1 MGLLQFLSRLS
12 VKARIYTGFSLIMI
26 LMIVVS
32 VIGGTSLN
40 SASDR
45 TETYISVSG
54 NALRV
59 AVLSGNFTEARRHVR
74 SFGLEGNTAGFDEAR
89 ELFTSV
95 RKDLADALPDT
106 IDPKRKENLQ
116 KIGSLIDAYEA
127 NLLKL
132 AELRKTKDSIL
143 NSQLLSYGPKAK
155 QNLEE
160 VAKGSMADG
169 DFEAAAYAS
178 AALDHV
184 LTVRLSASRFLYA
197 NDPKALTEAREELGT
212 VQKAVQDTIP
222 HLRDAQRRNLAT
234 EAADLVTKYL
244 DAFDTLGAASQEI
257 DVMVNKTMA
266 DQARQIADL
275 ATETRASQKEA
286 LSTLAHDTL
295 SSMKNAVSG
304 SLVVSIIAII
314 TGLIMAGTIAASIV
328 RPVVAMTSTMT
339 ALAAG
344 DKSVIIPATENRDE
358 IGEMA
363 RSVQVFKE
371 SMIRAEQLEAQAR
384 ADQEREIGRGRKREL
399 LTADFDVMIRRV
411 IAKVDTSVQSVH
423 STSTSL
429 HAAAEQTS
437 RQSTAVA
444 AAAEQTSQNMQTV
457 ASAAEELG
465 ASTVEI
471 SRRVQ
476 DTTRITQEAVLG
488 VQTADGIIEGLS
500 TGAQKIGEIVN
511 LINDIASQTNLL
523 ALNATIEAARAG
535 ESGKGFAVV
544 AGEVKNLANQTAKA
558 TNEIAE
564 QVMSIQTSTQ
574 GAVESIKTV
583 GAAIGRV
590 NEVVSSIAAA
600 VEEQNAAT
608 QEIVRNVQE
617 AADGNN
623 EVTRNIAEV
632 SSAANA
638 TGEMASA
645 MYGVAQL
652 LEESGTSLGKHVETF
667 LSSVKTV

>member
-212 VQKAVQDTIP
+212 V
-222 HLRDAQRRNLAT
+222 
-234 EAADLVTKYL
+234 
-244 DAFDTLGAASQEI
+244 
-257 DVMVNKTMA
+257 
-266 DQARQIADL
+266 
-275 ATETRASQKEA
+275 
-286 LSTLAHDTL
+286 
-295 SSMKNAVSG
+295 
-304 SLVVSIIAII
+304 
-314 TGLIMAGTIAASIV
+314 
-328 RPVVAMTSTMT
+328 
-339 ALAAG
+339 
-344 DKSVIIPATENRDE
+344 
-358 IGEMA
+358 
-363 RSVQVFKE
+363 
-371 SMIRAEQLEAQAR
+371 
-384 ADQEREIGRGRKREL
+384 
-399 LTADFDVMIRRV
+399 
-411 IAKVDTSVQSVH
+411 
-423 STSTSL
+423 
-429 HAAAEQTS
+429 
-437 RQSTAVA
+437 
-444 AAAEQTSQNMQTV
+444 
-457 ASAAEELG
+457 
-465 ASTVEI
+465 
-471 SRRVQ
+471 
-476 DTTRITQEAVLG
+476 
-488 VQTADGIIEGLS
+488 
-500 TGAQKIGEIVN
+500 
-511 LINDIASQTNLL
+511 
-523 ALNATIEAARAG
+523 
-535 ESGKGFAVV
+535 
-544 AGEVKNLANQTAKA
+544 
-558 TNEIAE
+558 
-564 QVMSIQTSTQ
+564 
-574 GAVESIKTV
+574 
-583 GAAIGRV
+583 
-590 NEVVSSIAAA
+590 
-600 VEEQNAAT
+600 
-608 QEIVRNVQE
+608 
-617 AADGNN
+617 
-623 EVTRNIAEV
+623 
-632 SSAANA
+632 
-638 TGEMASA
+638 
-645 MYGVAQL
+645 
-652 LEESGTSLGKHVETF
+652 
-667 LSSVKTV
+667 